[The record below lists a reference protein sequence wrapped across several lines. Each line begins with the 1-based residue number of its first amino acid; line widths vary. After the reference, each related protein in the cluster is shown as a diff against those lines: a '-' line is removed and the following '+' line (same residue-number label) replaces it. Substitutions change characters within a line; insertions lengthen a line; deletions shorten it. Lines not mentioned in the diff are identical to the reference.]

1 MSGEKILIVE
11 DEKIVAKDIRSRL
24 ELLGYNVVAT
34 ASTGPEAVTEA
45 ERTVPDIVLMD
56 IVLKGK
62 MDGIDAAGKI
72 IEKLGVPVIYL
83 TAYTDEDTLRRAK
96 VTDPYGYLVKPFVD
110 KEVLITIEMAIHKH
124 RAERALKESESRFR
138 SFVEL
143 SCDAVVMMDS
153 ESRIILWNKGAE
165 DIFGYAEK
173 EVLGKSVSMLSPKR
187 FLEGNA
193 RGLFPGSGMQVMK
206 NAEEKVGLRKDG
218 TEFIAEISHVAW
230 SSGSKKFYGS
240 IIRDITDRKRT
251 ADKLRES
258 EERLRLIVENT
269 MDIIYT
275 ASPDGVINYI
285 SPQVARWGF
294 IPEEVIGREFLDLLY
309 PDDVARVLAE
319 FQETKG
325 EAIEL
330 PVSFR
335 LKTKSGQIR
344 HLEANAKAIWKDGDL
359 AELIGV
365 IRDVTEKVRIEQ
377 ALKAREEKYRLLAQN
392 VTDIIWTMD
401 LDMKYTFVS
410 PSVAKLRG
418 YTDEEVMKQTVK
430 DVMTEESAKTVMKTL
445 KESLELEAAGKAE
458 RGQSVQMEVELYRK
472 DGTTVW
478 AEIVVGFIRDDK
490 GTPVGL
496 LGVTR
501 DLTQRRKSEAELREK
516 SALLEEVINT
526 VSDGIFV
533 LDDHGNYVLIN
544 PASGLT
550 VGQDPM
556 EWLGKRAD
564 SSLHPDDVSECIQNF
579 LTALGGEGCTFNA
592 RVKAASGYRNL
603 QVKLTPMSISGKPH
617 VLGIVIDMTDRK
629 RPS

>member
-1 MSGEKILIVE
+1 MSGERIQIVE

-34 ASTGPEAVTEA
+34 ASTGPEAVSEA
-45 ERTVPDIVLMD
+45 ERTRPDIVLMD
-56 IVLKGK
+56 IVLRGK
-62 MDGIDAAGKI
+62 MDGIEAAGKI
-72 IEKLGVPVIYL
+72 IEMLGIPVIYL
-83 TAYTDEDTLRRAK
+83 TAYTDDETLRRAK
-96 VTDPYGYLVKPFVD
+96 LTDPFGYLVKPFVD
-110 KEVLITIEMAIHKH
+110 KEVQITIEMAIHKH
-124 RAERALKESESRFR
+124 RADKALKDSESRFR

-143 SCDAVVMMDS
+143 SSDAVVMMDS

-165 DIFGYAEK
+165 EIFGHAEK
-173 EVLGKSVSMLSPKR
+173 DVLGKSVSMLSPKR
-187 FLEGNA
+187 FLEGNK
-193 RGLFPGSGMQVMK
+193 SGMFPATGMQLMK

-230 SSGSKKFYGS
+230 TSGGKNFYGS
-240 IIRDITDRKRT
+240 IIRDITLRKMT
-251 ADKLRES
+251 AEKLRES

-275 ASPDGVINYI
+275 ASPDGVITYV

-294 IPEEVIGREFLDLLY
+294 RPEEVVGREFLDLLY
-309 PDDVARVLAE
+309 PDDVPRVLAE

-325 EAIEL
+325 DAIEL

-335 LKTKSGQIR
+335 LKTKNGQIR

-365 IRDVTEKVRIEQ
+365 IRDVTEKVRIEH

-401 LDMKYTFVS
+401 LDMKYTYVS
-410 PSVAKLRG
+410 PSVMKLRG
-418 YTDEEVMKQTVK
+418 FTDEEVMKQSINE
-430 DVMTEESAKTVMKTL
+430 VMTPESKDMALKTL
-445 KESLELEAAGKAE
+445 KEALDLEAAGKME
-458 RGQSVQMEVELYRK
+458 RGRSIPMEVELYRK

-478 AEIVVGFIRDDK
+478 AEIVVGFLRDDK
-490 GTPVGL
+490 GTPVGM

-501 DLTQRRKSEAELREK
+501 DLTLRRKSEAELREK

-564 SSLHPDDVSECIQNF
+564 SSLHPDDVADCIQNF

-592 RVKAASGYRNL
+592 RVKAVSGYRNL
-603 QVKLTPMSISGKPH
+603 QVKLTPMSLSGKQH
-617 VLGIVIDMTDRK
+617 VLGIVTDVTGK
-629 RPS
+629 K